1 MQLFKKDRQCI
12 YTHCSISTID
22 KIERKWANACNHDG
36 CILKMEK
43 KVECMLLLVFFSLS
57 RPDIPTYSTV
67 FVTRMRIWIEV
78 WTLCTVPMAFKHA
91 TYGVGNRRQMYVE
104 ERKIKQQQH
113 TTRTSNLNELNK
125 QTIKHGTRRTS
136 NTIELH
142 WFFFFFFLHSFALF
156 HFIFCRSDI
165 IHICAMQSCSECKRV
180 NKLKEKKQPNEWTK
194 IWIVLL
200 LHYAIYKYTTRTLR
214 EEREREREKPKSNLE
229 AYTWMCGAHT
239 SDIEQVEASEHNVQ

>member
-180 NKLKEKKQPNEWTK
+180 NKLKEKKINPTNER
-194 IWIVLL
+194 
-200 LHYAIYKYTTRTLR
+200 KYELFCCCITRSTNTQR
-214 EEREREREKPKSNLE
+214 ERWEKRERERERNPNQISKPTHE
-229 AYTWMCGAHT
+229 CVER
-239 SDIEQVEASEHNVQ
+239 IQVT